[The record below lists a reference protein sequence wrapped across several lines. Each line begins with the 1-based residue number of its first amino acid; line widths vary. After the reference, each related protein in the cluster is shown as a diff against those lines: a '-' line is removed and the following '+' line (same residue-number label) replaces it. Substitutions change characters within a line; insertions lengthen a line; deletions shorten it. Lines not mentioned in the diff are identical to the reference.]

1 MQNWQGSGVKF
12 IIIFYNKL
20 FVRVGLLSSIED
32 MNTNSDSS
40 VGESSRDVAAWR
52 AFVPVLFIGMAVI
65 GMTTPQNS
73 QMAAG
78 YAACGGGALVAAV
91 YAIFIRNLANYWSI
105 IWRLYLAYIGAS
117 FVFGGL
123 SAGSAGA
130 ATALGASI
138 AAGIFVIPSSV
149 VLFFWDNIATKIIS
163 YVLVVFLVVA
173 LFKAFA

>member
-1 MQNWQGSGVKF
+1 M
-12 IIIFYNKL
+12 
-20 FVRVGLLSSIED
+20 GLLGSMKD

-40 VGESSRDVAAWR
+40 VGESARDVPAWR
-52 AFVPVLFIGMAVI
+52 AFVPVLFIGMALI
-65 GMTTPQNS
+65 GMTTPKNS
-73 QMAAG
+73 DMAAG

-91 YAIFIRNLANYWSI
+91 YAIFVRNLASYWSI
-105 IWRLYLAYIGAS
+105 IWRLYLAYIAAS

-138 AAGIFVIPSSV
+138 AAGIFVIPASA

-163 YVLVVFLVVA
+163 YILVVFLAVA

>member
-1 MQNWQGSGVKF
+1 M
-12 IIIFYNKL
+12 
-20 FVRVGLLSSIED
+20 GLLGSMKE

-40 VGESSRDVAAWR
+40 VGESARDVPAWR

-65 GMTTPQNS
+65 GMTTPKNS
-73 QMAAG
+73 DMAAG
-78 YAACGGGALVAAV
+78 YAACGGGALIAAV
-91 YAIFIRNLANYWSI
+91 YAIFIRNLATYWSI

-123 SAGSAGA
+123 SAASAGA

-138 AAGIFVIPSSV
+138 AAGIFVIPPGV
-149 VLFFWDNIATKIIS
+149 ALFYWDNIATKIIS
-163 YVLVVFLVVA
+163 YILVVFLAVA